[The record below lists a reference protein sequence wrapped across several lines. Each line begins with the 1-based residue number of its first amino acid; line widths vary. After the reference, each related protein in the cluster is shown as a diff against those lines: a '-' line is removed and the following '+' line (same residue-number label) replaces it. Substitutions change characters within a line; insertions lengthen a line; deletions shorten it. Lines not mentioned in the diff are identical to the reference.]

1 MKKTFASLLLFLSF
15 LNGFSQQKHWIFFR
29 DKDLSAKT
37 EISEKAKINRRML
50 GLSENQFTDIPVNK
64 KYISDLQNLDIQ
76 PIIKSKWLNIKVLQV
91 RNIFFINW
99 NISKLIFRKTQHFP
113 IIFSFFRDFWF
124 FWQIFVSKKNPIFL
138 LGKTVW
144 KS

>member
-50 GLSENQFTDIPVNK
+50 GLSESQFTDIPVSKN
-64 KYISDLQNLDIQ
+64 YIFQLQNLDIRRF
-76 PIIKSKWLNIKVLQV
+76 ILAFSEISDFAEKSLSLKKIQYFCWE
-91 RNIFFINW
+91 
-99 NISKLIFRKTQHFP
+99 KTF
-113 IIFSFFRDFWF
+113 
-124 FWQIFVSKKNPIFL
+124 
-138 LGKTVW
+138 
-144 KS
+144 